1 MAGRKNLSIMAIQE
15 LHIKNMVCDRCV
27 RAVRQELERQGY
39 VVRHIELGRA
49 AVEGTLIEL
58 AVLEEGLAALG
69 FELLTDRNAR
79 TVNQIKS
86 LIIDLIQSGQI
97 AKLNITLSDYLSQQL
112 GKDYA
117 HLSHIFSTT
126 EHITIERFWIMQRVE
141 RAKEL
146 LSYRELSI
154 SEIATQLGYSSLSY
168 LSNQFKQVTGLTPAT
183 YRDLNAPDRNPLDW
197 I

>member
-1 MAGRKNLSIMAIQE
+1 MAIQE

-39 VVRHIELGRA
+39 VVRHLELGRA
-49 AVEGTLIEL
+49 TVERDLIEL
-58 AVLEEGLAALG
+58 AALEKGLEDLG

-79 TVNQIKS
+79 VVNQIKT
-86 LIIDLIQSGQI
+86 LIIELIQSGQV
-97 AKLNITLSDYLSQQL
+97 ATLHITLSDYISRQMAM
-112 GKDYA
+112 DYA

-126 EHITIERFWIMQRVE
+126 EHLTIERFWIMQRVE

-146 LSYRELSI
+146 LSYRELTI
-154 SEIATQLGYSSLSY
+154 SDIASQLGYSSLSY
-168 LSNQFKQVTGLTPAT
+168 LSNQFKQITGMTPAT
-183 YRDLNAPDRNPLDW
+183 YRNLNAPDRNSLDW